1 MRVAF
6 ISNAY
11 ESMGFEN
18 LSAVLKKAG
27 HEVRLFM
34 DPELFNDSDT
44 TISPLGRFF
53 DFKPQLLADLKPFK
67 PDLVAFSVITD
78 SFLWA
83 ADLARRIKKEMN
95 VPIIFGGIHAT
106 SSPDSVIANDCI
118 DMVCLG
124 EGEYAML
131 DLVESMARGETDL
144 SIKNIWF
151 KRDGKIIKNDLRPL
165 IEDLDTLP
173 LADKNLYYSVS
184 PHFRFC
190 YYTLT
195 NRGCPHACSYCI
207 HSYFRKL
214 YRGKGTYC
222 RQRSVSHVIQELVQA
237 KRLYNISLVRFMDD
251 CFPSEPGWLNEFKEK
266 YAQEVG
272 LPFLCYLYPCQVT
285 TEVLE
290 TLQASGCVEI
300 NLGIQSWDENV
311 RKKVLHRMEDN
322 KTLEKLLDICSR
334 FKFSYVLDIISGIPG
349 ENIDSLF
356 EFLQM
361 CRAKRF
367 LSVNFYWLKYY
378 PAVTITE
385 EAYKNGVITC
395 EQVSKTAEGKLGR
408 NFAVGGDTEN
418 ADSKKLYLFFLV
430 CRYLPARTA
439 RWLYQRKAYRY
450 MPGFVPLRIL
460 YFFWNF
466 PANNY
471 ELKYI
476 HKMQTFYYRHFILT
490 RLKQHLGQAWCSLK
504 KCARC
509 LFPNQG
515 AQRLV
520 QNEDRPAGEKAKPT
534 LKS

>member
-1 MRVAF
+1 MRIAF

-11 ESMGFEN
+11 ESMGFEY

-27 HEVRLFM
+27 HDVKLFM

-44 TISPLGRFF
+44 TISPLGKFF

-78 SFLWA
+78 SFRWA
-83 ADLARRIKKEMN
+83 CDLARRIKSEMD

-106 SSPDSVIANDCI
+106 SSPDSVIENNGI

-124 EGEYAML
+124 EGEQALL
-131 DLVESMARGETDL
+131 DLVNSMARGTVDV

-151 KRDGKIIKNDLRPL
+151 KTDGKIIKNDIRPL
-165 IEDLDTLP
+165 IEDLDALP
-173 LADKNLYYSVS
+173 FADKDLYYSVS

-214 YRGKGTYC
+214 YQGKGKYC
-222 RQRSVSHVIQELVQA
+222 RQRSVDNVIQELVTA
-237 KRLYNISLVRFMDD
+237 KSAYHISLVRFMDD
-251 CFPSEPGWLNEFKEK
+251 CFPTEINWLNEFKEK
-266 YAQEVG
+266 YSREVG
-272 LPFLCYLYPCQVT
+272 LPFLCYLYPSQVSPD
-285 TEVLE
+285 VLE
-290 TLQASGCVEI
+290 ALKDSGCVEI
-300 NLGIQSWDENV
+300 NLGIQSWDENIR
-311 RKKVLHRMEDN
+311 RKILHRMEDN
-322 KTLEKLLDICSR
+322 KTLEKLLDICCQ

-349 ENIDSLF
+349 ESLDSLF

-361 CRAKRF
+361 CRAKR
-367 LSVNFYWLKYY
+367 LGSVNFYWLKYY
-378 PAVTITE
+378 PAVTITQ
-385 EAYKNGVITC
+385 EAYKNGLISH
-395 EQVSKTAEGKLGR
+395 EQVLKTAQGNLGR

-418 ADSKKLYLFFLV
+418 TDSRKLYLFFLLS
-430 CRYLPARTA
+430 RHLPAKA
-439 RWLYQRKAYRY
+439 VRWLYQKKAYTF
-450 MPGFVPLRIL
+450 MPSFIPLRIL

-476 HKMQTFYYRHFILT
+476 HKMQTYYYRYFIRR
-490 RLKQHLGQAWCSLK
+490 RLKQSARRAWL
-504 KCARC
+504 
-509 LFPNQG
+509 QG
-515 AQRLV
+515 KQCFRSFMS
-520 QNEDRPAGEKAKPT
+520 QMHPGCPASDQDVPGHR
-534 LKS
+534 